1 MIVSVP
7 PPEPFR
13 IMPSRSGLPRLA
25 CLALVACVA
34 TAHADES
41 ARPWPVADAEAATV
55 EAATETP
62 LPDPDDIDW
71 SVLAGDP
78 ALLVSKPLAPK
89 PLAAGRKPVATATD
103 SWSWSRSDKP
113 DGSTAV
119 AIKQPV
125 TPFWDTRIGADVT
138 VAAPVPTTAGEVL
151 MQKIAHDNQLAQSS
165 GSAWAALTAPG
176 VDALWDKTAIEAR
189 TDPTQEQSK
198 LGTALS
204 KSVPLG
210 VGHSSLTLQNAYNVT
225 QQTFLPGI
233 GAGAASRVREI
244 DQSAKLRIA
253 DTGTSL
259 IAGQT
264 HSSADDRWLRR
275 IAAEQTIVS
284 GLTVTGAVSETAEG
298 GANSSLIAGFRR
310 RW

>member
-1 MIVSVP
+1 MP
-7 PPEPFR
+7 PSF
-13 IMPSRSGLPRLA
+13 PSSPSKLRRLA
-25 CLALVACVA
+25 GLALVAVCA
-34 TAHADES
+34 MTMPGAGHADEF
-41 ARPWPVADAEAATV
+41 AAATAEAA
-55 EAATETP
+55 

-71 SVLAGDP
+71 SVLATDP
-78 ALLVSKPLAPK
+78 APLVHKPLAS
-89 PLAAGRKPVATATD
+89 GRKPVAIVAD
-103 SWSWSRSDKP
+103 PWSWTRADKP

-125 TPFWDTRIGADVT
+125 TPFWDTRVGADVT
-138 VAAPVPTTAGEVL
+138 VAAPVPTTSGEVL
-151 MQKIAHDNQLAQSS
+151 MQKIAHDDQLAQSS

-176 VDALWDKTAIEAR
+176 VDTLWDKTAIEAR
-189 TDPTQEQSK
+189 TDPAQEQSK
-198 LGTALS
+198 LGAALS

-210 VGHSSLTLQNAYNVT
+210 AGHSLLTLQNAYNVT
-225 QQTFLPGI
+225 QQTLLPGI
-233 GAGAASRVREI
+233 GTGAAARVREI

-264 HSSADDRWLRR
+264 HSSADDKWLRR
-275 IAAEQTIVS
+275 IVAEQTIAG

-298 GANSSLIAGFRR
+298 STSGSLTAGFRR

>member
-1 MIVSVP
+1 ML
-7 PPEPFR
+7 PFSL
-13 IMPSRSGLPRLA
+13 SRSKPWRLA
-25 CLALVACVA
+25 GLALAASCA
-34 TAHADES
+34 LTMPAARADEIT
-41 ARPWPVADAEAATV
+41 ALAADAA
-55 EAATETP
+55 
-62 LPDPDDIDW
+62 LPHPDDIDW
-71 SVLAGDP
+71 SVLASDP
-78 ALLVSKPLAPK
+78 ALVVHKPLAS
-89 PLAAGRKPVATATD
+89 GRKPVATATD
-103 SWSWSRSDKP
+103 PWSWSRSDKP

-138 VAAPVPTTAGEVL
+138 VAAPVPTTSGEVL

-189 TDPTQEQSK
+189 TDPAQEQSK

-210 VGHSSLTLQNAYNVT
+210 AGSASLTLRNAYNVT
-225 QQTFLPGI
+225 QQTLLPGV
-233 GAGAASRVREI
+233 GPGAASRVREI

-264 HSSADDRWLRR
+264 RSSADDKWLRR
-275 IAAEQTIVS
+275 IAAEQTIFS

-298 GANSSLIAGFRR
+298 GANGSLVAGFRR

>member
-1 MIVSVP
+1 M
-7 PPEPFR
+7 
-13 IMPSRSGLPRLA
+13 LPRLLSFCSKPWCFA
-25 CLALVACVA
+25 ALALACMA
-34 TAHADES
+34 AMPDAARADEI
-41 ARPWPVADAEAATV
+41 AAAAEDA
-55 EAATETP
+55 P
-62 LPDPDDIDW
+62 LLNTDDIDW
-71 SVLAGDP
+71 SVLASDP
-78 ALLVSKPLAPK
+78 ALLIHKPLAP
-89 PLAAGRKPVATATD
+89 GRKPAVTATD
-103 SWSWSRSDKP
+103 PWSWDRSDKP

-125 TPFWDTRIGADVT
+125 TPFWDTRVGADVT
-138 VAAPVPTTAGEVL
+138 VAAPVPTTSGEVL

-189 TDPTQEQSK
+189 TDPAQEQSK

-204 KSVPLG
+204 KSMPLG
-210 VGHSSLTLQNAYNVT
+210 AGHASLTLRNAYNIT
-225 QQTFLPGI
+225 QQTLLPGV
-233 GAGAASRVREI
+233 GPSAASRVREI

-264 HSSADDRWLRR
+264 HSSADDKWLRR
-275 IAAEQTIVS
+275 IAAEQTIFGSV
-284 GLTVTGAVSETAEG
+284 TVTGAVSETAEG
-298 GANSSLIAGFRR
+298 GANSSLTAGFRH

>member
-1 MIVSVP
+1 MLFLSLSFKPWHLAGSV
-7 PPEPFR
+7 
-13 IMPSRSGLPRLA
+13 
-25 CLALVACVA
+25 LVAAFLLA
-34 TAHADES
+34 TPGA
-41 ARPWPVADAEAATV
+41 ARAKEIAA
-55 EAATETP
+55 AATEAP

-71 SVLAGDP
+71 SVLATDP
-78 ALLVSKPLAPK
+78 ALLVSKPVTSR
-89 PLAAGRKPVATATD
+89 RKPAAVATD
-103 SWSWSRSDKP
+103 PWSWSRADKP
-113 DGSTAV
+113 DGSAAV

-125 TPFWDTRIGADVT
+125 TPFWDTRVGADVT
-138 VAAPVPTTAGEVL
+138 VAAPTPTTTGGVL
-151 MQKIAHDNQLAQSS
+151 MQKIAHDNALAESS

-176 VDALWDKTAIEAR
+176 VDMLWDKTAIEAR
-189 TDPTQEQSK
+189 TDPAQEQSK

-210 VGHSSLTLQNAYNVT
+210 MGNSSLTLQNAYNVT
-225 QQTFLPGI
+225 QQTLLPGI
-233 GAGAASRVREI
+233 GAGASSRVREI

-275 IAAEQTIVS
+275 IAAEQTIFD

-298 GANSSLIAGFRR
+298 GANGSLTAGFRHH
-310 RW
+310 W